1 MGLQIINTGSYA
13 NDGTGDPL
21 QTSFNKVNAN
31 FVNLTTPSAS
41 GINGNVDLYANSI
54 TVVGSVIG
62 NVTGNITGNIT
73 GNLTGTASTATIA
86 TTATYATTAGSVS
99 GTGNVN
105 IGNVIATGNITA
117 GNLTISNTIAIT
129 SGPFL
134 FSSAIV
140 SAAGTNQGTATAVN
154 QDNIF
159 VTGGTGG
166 ILLPAATQ
174 GREISITNNT
184 AVSINVYPAAGHAIE
199 NSAANIPTLIPPYS
213 TLGLIAK
220 SGNNWWAI
228 QPVYNT
234 GTNMNITQSANGAVT
249 WALAN
254 SVSISGAFTASGNT
268 SVGYQIANLSVSTI
282 ITLYSNVR
290 TVIVDSTNGATVAS
304 ATLTFPANTAV
315 SNGQMLTVTPNC
327 AVTTLTATAG
337 SGTVINNAPTTLAV
351 GTSYSWVL
359 YQTAPGGARW
369 VRI

>member
-62 NVTGNITGNIT
+62 NVTGNIT

-166 ILLPAATQ
+166 ILLPTATQ

-199 NSAANIPTLIPPYS
+199 NSAANIPILIPPYS

-254 SVSISGAFTASGNT
+254 SVSISGAFTARGNT
-268 SVGYQIANLSVSTI
+268 SVGYQIANLSVSTS

-304 ATLTFPANTAV
+304 ATLTFPANTTV

-359 YQTAPGGARW
+359 YQTAPGGALW